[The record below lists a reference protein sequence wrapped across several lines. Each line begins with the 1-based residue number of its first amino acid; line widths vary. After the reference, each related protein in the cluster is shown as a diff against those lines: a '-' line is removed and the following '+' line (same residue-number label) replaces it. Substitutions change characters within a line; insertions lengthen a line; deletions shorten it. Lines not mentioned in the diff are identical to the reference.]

1 MLDIVLSYTPKEEA
15 PATMDTAMRLLV
27 AIGLAFLGMLVVIW
41 LVILLTR
48 LVRRHA
54 SAKVLNLDAAMNAT
68 FPKIQKEEKAADAQ
82 EQPPAAADPSQKEKE

>member
-1 MLDIVLSYTPKEEA
+1 MFDIVLSYTPKEEP

-48 LVRRHA
+48 LVKRHA

-68 FPKIQKEEKAADAQ
+68 FPKIQKDEKTAEPPETQAATEAPQGD
-82 EQPPAAADPSQKEKE
+82 KE